1 MNGATGYGNKSL
13 DDLLELVENRDY
25 GTGEGLWL
33 AKELRERFELFQGL
47 AHAAMVWDKNEKA
60 WVLKHD

>member
-25 GTGEGLWL
+25 GTGEGFWL
-33 AKELRERFELFQGL
+33 AKELRERVAVTS
-47 AHAAMVWDKNEKA
+47 AHGVMAWNKDEKK
-60 WVLKHD
+60 WEIHDD